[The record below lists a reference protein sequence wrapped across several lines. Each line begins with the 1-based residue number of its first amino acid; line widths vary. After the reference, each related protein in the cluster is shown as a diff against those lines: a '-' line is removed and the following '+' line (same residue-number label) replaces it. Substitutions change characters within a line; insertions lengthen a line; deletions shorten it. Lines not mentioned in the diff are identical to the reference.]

1 MSVKQRG
8 HLKEELSI
16 PQDPEGAFLMK
27 GGEGKGVL
35 ETIDMIWALQEDY
48 TAWSFRR

>member
-1 MSVKQRG
+1 MSVKQRC

-16 PQDPEGAFLMK
+16 PQDPEGAFLMQ

-35 ETIDMIWALQEDY
+35 EAKDTIWAL
-48 TAWSFRR
+48 